1 MGRGRKSR
9 RYRNQ
14 ADVETQPQTDM
25 PTVYPTA
32 IYVRLSVENLGR
44 VENIDFLIKESKMQ
58 KLISLHQK
66 FNQNVTEPRRTLK
79 AIFSI
84 IWEIL

>member
-14 ADVETQPQTDM
+14 GDVEAAQPQSGM
-25 PTVYPTA
+25 PAVYPTA

-44 VENIDFLIKESKMQ
+44 DDNGAAIENQ
-58 KLISLHQK
+58 KDVCREYIR
-66 FNQNVTEPRRTLK
+66 EPSCAVLPLMKCWRM
-79 AIFSI
+79 
-84 IWEIL
+84 

>member
-14 ADVETQPQTDM
+14 ADVETQPQSGM

-44 VENIDFLIKESKMQ
+44 DDNGAAIENQ
-58 KLISLHQK
+58 KD
-66 FNQNVTEPRRTLK
+66 VCRE
-79 AIFSI
+79 
-84 IWEIL
+84 